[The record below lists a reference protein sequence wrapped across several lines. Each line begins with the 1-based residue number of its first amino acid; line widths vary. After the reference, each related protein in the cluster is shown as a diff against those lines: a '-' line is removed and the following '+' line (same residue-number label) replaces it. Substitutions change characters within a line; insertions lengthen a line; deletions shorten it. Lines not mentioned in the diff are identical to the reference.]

1 MPAWVRPS
9 TTGRLVVPVAVRT
22 LKTKNDTIRHEKAPP
37 TPQMAFFYTISDP
50 VDFSRRVKNHQRG
63 KDTEHAL
70 GTVGASRRCVE
81 PARRRVRGCAFF
93 M

>member
-1 MPAWVRPS
+1 
-9 TTGRLVVPVAVRT
+9 
-22 LKTKNDTIRHEKAPP
+22 
-37 TPQMAFFYTISDP
+37 MAFFYTISDP